1 MDSLCPKIEPKFMIF
16 LYKFLFH
23 KIEKYENELFD
34 KFSEI
39 SFFFLLIP
47 IKNPWFDI
55 IWACFELW
63 KAKLIFAFL
72 KSI

>member
-47 IKNPWFDI
+47 IKNHSLTYQYYQIKIYIKKP
-55 IWACFELW
+55 
-63 KAKLIFAFL
+63 
-72 KSI
+72 